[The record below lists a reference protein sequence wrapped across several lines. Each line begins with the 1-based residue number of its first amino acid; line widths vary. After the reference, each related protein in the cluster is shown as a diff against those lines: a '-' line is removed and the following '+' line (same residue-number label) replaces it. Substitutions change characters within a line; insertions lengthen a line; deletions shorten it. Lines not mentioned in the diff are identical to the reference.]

1 MYKIDNI
8 IEQTLNYY
16 KKNHQRM
23 MYLFKLIKQLD
34 LNKVRHD
41 IEESYFSKK
50 EIIYRSWDDITNK
63 AGNYKEIDILK
74 IFQKLVETNKIKWFI
89 HEPNGSQTF
98 PDFRVW
104 FNDSKNCN
112 IDDLSEDEIQKKNNN
127 EYINLGNDYVDF
139 EIKTHKNNISKK
151 GKSKYLIKISNTYV
165 KNVND
170 LITNEH
176 RLLNHLRSFNI
187 YIGYILE
194 DFNINDNIIKN
205 GILRTVSINI
215 CPFIYNISK
224 TSKKNG
230 EIQLKKY
237 DEQLLIDDVYSGH
250 YDKVSELIY
259 SFINNFNKKQKLKS
273 DGRNNKF

>member
-1 MYKIDNI
+1 MYKIDNV
-8 IEQTLNYY
+8 IEKTLNYY

-34 LNKVRHD
+34 LNKIRHD

-89 HEPNGSQTF
+89 HEPNGPQTF

-104 FNDSKNCN
+104 FNDSKHCN
-112 IDDLSEDEIQKKNNN
+112 IDNIDKEKINQRNELN

-151 GKSKYLIKISNTYV
+151 NKSKYLIKISNTYT
-165 KNVND
+165 KNINE
-170 LITNEH
+170 LISNEIK
-176 RLLNHLRSFNI
+176 LLNHLRSFNI

-194 DFNINDNIIKN
+194 DFINDNNIIKN
-205 GILRTVSINI
+205 GTLKTVSINI

-224 TSKKNG
+224 TSKKTG

-237 DEQLLIDDVYSGH
+237 DEQILITDVYSGH
-250 YDKVSELIY
+250 YDKVPELIIQ
-259 SFINNFNKKQKLKS
+259 FLNNHKKLNKK
-273 DGRNNKF
+273 

>member
-1 MYKIDNI
+1 MHTIDNV
-8 IEQTLNYY
+8 IEKSLNYY

-74 IFQKLVETNKIKWFI
+74 IFNKLVEMNKIKWFI
-89 HEPNGSQTF
+89 HEPNGPQTF

-112 IDDLSEDEIQKKNNN
+112 IDNVLNDDINLKNELN

-151 GKSKYLIKISNTYV
+151 DKSKYLIKISNTYV
-165 KNVND
+165 KNIIE
-170 LITNEH
+170 LISNENK
-176 RLLNHLRSFNI
+176 LLEHLKSFNI

-194 DFNINDNIIKN
+194 DFYNENKIIKN
-205 GILRTVSINI
+205 GTLRTVTINI

-237 DEQLLIDDVYSGH
+237 EEQVLINDVYSGH
-250 YDKVSELIY
+250 YDKVAELIKE
-259 SFINNFNKKQKLKS
+259 FINNFNKKIKE
-273 DGRNNKF
+273 